1 LLAQATVEP
10 LDEMRIVGSGCFQF
24 ASIVQGLM
32 LKEIER
38 MREALASYIEAT
50 YHLSN
55 ARVVDLRRQL
65 LMAGGIAQ
73 VPYIESTP
81 TYVGERQF
89 AALAIHPKVSDLL
102 TELASKEAGR
112 VLFDPPYEH
121 QAQALEAAM
130 ADNAGGTGIVVTTGT
145 GSGKTEAFLL
155 PVLARLA
162 DEALHRPN
170 HFASRAVRA
179 LLLYPM
185 NALVND
191 QLGRLRTLFGSSS
204 VRRSFTSAAGRPAK
218 FGRYT
223 GRTLYPGIRSAKR
236 DQVRLKTLEYYL
248 KIEDGARN
256 GNRKDQELILTL
268 REKGRWPAKPDSS
281 LGAFDGLRDWYG
293 KQGQHWEDENGDPA
307 RAIEGQHDP
316 ELLTRHEIQAA
327 CPDLLVTNYS
337 MLEYMLL
344 RPIERE
350 IFATT
355 RAFFEA
361 HPDENFFLIL
371 DEAHL
376 YRGAN
381 GTEVAYLIR
390 RLLDRLKLPLSRVVF
405 IATSAS
411 FSDAEAAKRFVAG
424 LSGLTPAAIKTLTGE
439 KRAFEPAGVGNAD
452 LAAAFAAVPLGE
464 LHSATLTDR
473 SAVLVP
479 LTKFAS
485 DVAGAAVSLKRTD
498 SCSKDITV
506 TVHGLDI
513 SGNRIEEDVLVT
525 STRPSKT
532 SQSFLVV
539 DGAKCGEGSVSV
551 SRRFDLGIVDSQ
563 GFNSTADDLSAAL
576 AELLAKL
583 PVIGRLRNVT
593 TGAQSEVDQTPLQGA
608 ARAFTELPEL
618 LFPEAPPLVGRA
630 AVDALLELA
639 SLARLTPEGPP
650 ILPARVHLLFRG
662 LPGLW
667 ACVNPDCSEIPEN
680 QRGGP
685 TGKLYAEPRQNCACD
700 SQIYELHSCRSC
712 GLSVARA
719 SIGAPADVEHL
730 WQENGRSYAGDTGM
744 IEPIHVCLEDPMPQ
758 NAGAVRP
765 AFLDMSSGKIDG
777 TGDFTREVWLPSR
790 LGPKLFDKCPRCETA
805 SGPDSNNG
813 ISDLQTKGEQPFQ
826 ELISVQVLEQP
837 PRPQVRT
844 PLQGRKALVFSDG
857 RQTASR
863 LAGTLKT
870 FSFRDSLRPLL
881 LTGMAA
887 LRQPI
892 FKPSLDEAPLAIAL
906 GAARHEVRL
915 RPAGDDDG
923 KMDRAGQ
930 QALSLI
936 GHDDAENDDFR
947 TLSNKTSEETPL
959 SVFQSI
965 YAVLQDDHTG
975 LFPTAL
981 AVLRPKLTKTEA
993 QKLADGLKLP
1003 AIPNLS
1009 EDQVRAALLALWL
1022 WQAMRKHAI
1031 KLQHTPVN
1039 VIGGRGSSGI
1049 REWNGK
1055 FSRKLTGL
1063 LEARGLKQWLKSD
1076 YIAACEPALRAVFAP
1091 GATTSYFV
1099 QASKVSLDVDKSSEW
1114 IRCERCTSVS
1124 PHNPLLGDRC
1134 GYCTGTAKVIDPA
1147 SDPVF
1152 RSRKAFYRRLW
1163 ERLSD
1168 KDDAYAPHQLIAEE
1182 HSAALNDSGMA
1193 NAMSRNEAYEL
1204 RFQDIPI
1211 EQDGQT
1217 GSPIDILSCTTTME
1231 VGIDIGGLT
1240 AVALRNVPPG
1250 RANYQQRA
1258 GRAGRRGAGLST
1270 VMTFCGADN
1279 HDQSFFRDPAPIVA
1293 GPAPDPIL
1301 NLDNPVIARR
1311 QAFAYLIGRFQQDR
1325 INTVGGSSDVFSSLG
1340 SVADFVS
1347 GAKDVFSLQGL
1358 KQWIADERDGLSS
1371 DLSRLFTNY
1380 CPTLDPD
1387 ILLDELPRVLEEK
1400 LIPPASSESVVQTRP
1415 TPAATDSD
1423 AEDEQLEDANDGDRT
1438 NSDNG
1443 KLLDKLFDQSLLPKY
1458 AFPTDVATFSVF
1470 EENSEP
1476 WSPKRRYSPQQA
1488 LNAALSQYAPGHEVW
1503 VDGQRYLSLGIYAER
1518 DEERVNAYRARR
1530 LYYQCRTC
1538 NYADLLDWDAGYLEQ
1553 TRDCP
1558 ACKSRASL
1566 GPARRWMRPPGFSH
1580 PPSITALPPDFD
1592 AGMPLRPTKATL
1604 DSLSFDS
1611 ASQIGTQTWPIGTG
1625 WEAWTDSRTL
1635 VVTNRGSLDA
1645 TKPGFNYCTNC
1656 GRIEPTDFD
1665 PQLKQLGGGQP
1676 HNRPRPKRPQEP
1688 DQCNGAVV
1696 GIVLGNE
1703 FRTDVAVFRLA
1714 LPIHWQ
1720 LAPDRPSTTIA
1731 ARSAVEALRRAACML
1746 EDLEPNDI
1754 DGHFRFAPSD
1764 GVQQFIDLYLYDQ
1777 SAGGAGF
1784 VKAAARDPQRLV
1796 KAALGLLDNCNCD
1809 DSCYQCL
1816 RSYKNRFEHALF
1828 DRRIG
1833 ADLLRACFSGSS
1845 LTIDSE
1851 REDCALDR
1859 LERDLADSGASTTRL
1874 DGGVIDTRGRL
1885 ICLTHPFRE
1894 KEPCS
1899 ERAKALAKDRETIAV
1914 DILLVLRALP
1924 IASSVA
1930 LSNPNVDINRGLRP
1944 DPQGTPELT
1953 PAMVIAKDL
1962 SPSGDKPRFA
1972 VLGAQAGEIL
1982 FRITGNMLSG
1992 KNGDGQGGTVAKGA
2006 MCLFRPFSGTPSKTD
2021 VYLIR
2026 RTDGRA
2032 FGSTGAEWTVGIL
2045 QQTANGVRVRYKAAP
2060 QHMECVSELVQPRDA
2075 IDPVAVLVRVV
2086 G

>member
-1 LLAQATVEP
+1 
-10 LDEMRIVGSGCFQF
+10 
-24 ASIVQGLM
+24 M
-32 LKEIER
+32 LKEIDR

-55 ARVVDLRRQL
+55 ASVVDLRRQL
-65 LMAGGIAQ
+65 LTADGIAQ
-73 VPYIESTP
+73 IPYIESTP
-81 TYVGERQF
+81 TYVGERKF
-89 AALAIHPKVSDLL
+89 STLTLPSKVRELL
-102 TELASKEAGR
+102 TTLASNEAGR
-112 VLFDPPYEH
+112 VLFNPPYEH
-121 QAQALEAAM
+121 QAQALELAM
-130 ADNAGGTGIVVTTGT
+130 AGDAGGTGIVVTTGT
-145 GSGKTEAFLL
+145 GSGKTESFLL
-155 PVLARLA
+155 PVLARLV
-162 DEALHRPN
+162 DEALNRPN
-170 HFASRAVRA
+170 HFGKRAVRA

-191 QLGRLRTLFGSSS
+191 QLGRLRTLFGSSAVS
-204 VRRSFTSAAGRPAK
+204 QSFTNAVGRPAK

-256 GNRKDQELILTL
+256 GNRKDQELVLTL
-268 REKGRWPAKPDSS
+268 REKGRWPGKPDSAV
-281 LGAFDGLRDWYG
+281 GAFDGLRDWYG
-293 KQGQHWEDENGDPA
+293 TQGQHWADGNGDPA
-307 RAIEGQHDP
+307 RAIERQQDP

-350 IFATT
+350 IFTDT

-361 HPDENFFLIL
+361 HPDEKFFLIL

-424 LSGLTPAAIKTLTGE
+424 LSGLTPDAVRTLSGE
-439 KRAFEPAGVGNAD
+439 KRAFNPAAGGPAE
-452 LAAAFAAVPLGE
+452 LAAAFAAVPLTE
-464 LHSATLTDR
+464 LNSAALTDR

-479 LTKFAS
+479 LIRFAKTVTGS
-485 DVAGAAVSLKRTD
+485 QVSLRRID
-498 SCSKDITV
+498 SDSQDIVV
-506 TVHGLDI
+506 TVQGLDT
-513 SGNRIEEDVLVT
+513 SGNRIEESVT
-525 STRPSKT
+525 VSPNKAAET
-532 SQSFLVV
+532 SQSFLVM
-539 DGAKCGEGSVSV
+539 DGARCEQGSASV
-551 SRRFDLGIVDSQ
+551 TRRYGLGIVDAQ
-563 GFNSTADDLSAAL
+563 GFTSTADDLPAAL
-576 AELLAKL
+576 AELLADL
-583 PVIGRLRNVT
+583 PVIGRLRNIT
-593 TGAQSEVDQTPLQGA
+593 SGAQSEVDQLPLQGA
-608 ARAFTELPEL
+608 ARAFTELPAL
-618 LFPEAPPLVGRA
+618 LFPEATPAVGRP

-639 SLARLTPEGPP
+639 SLARSTPDDPP

-667 ACVNPDCSEIPEN
+667 ACVNPDCSAIPES

-685 TGKLYAEPRQNCACD
+685 TGKLYAEPRQNCACG

-744 IEPIHVCLEDPMPQ
+744 IEPIHVCLEDPMSQ

-765 AFLDMSSGKIDG
+765 AFLDMSSGRIDG
-777 TGDFTREVWLPSR
+777 AGNFSREVWLPSR
-790 LGPKLFDKCPRCETA
+790 LGPKLFENCPRCETA

-892 FKPSLDEAPLAIAL
+892 FRPSLDDAPLAIAL
-906 GAARHEVRL
+906 GAARNDVRL

-923 KMDRAGQ
+923 KMDRAGR

-936 GHDDAENDDFR
+936 GDEDAEIDDFR
-947 TLSNKTSEETPL
+947 SLSNKTSEETPL

-1003 AIPNLS
+1003 AVANLS
-1009 EDQVRAALLALWL
+1009 EDQVRAALLELWL

-1039 VIGGRGSSGI
+1039 VIGGRGSAGI

-1055 FSRKLTGL
+1055 FSKKLTGL
-1063 LEARGLKQWLKSD
+1063 LEARGLRQWLRGD
-1076 YIAACEPALRAVFAP
+1076 YVTACEPALRSVFAS

-1099 QASKVSLDVDKSSEW
+1099 QASKVSLDVDKNSEW

-1124 PHNPLLGDRC
+1124 PRNPLLGDRC
-1134 GYCTGTAKVIDPA
+1134 GYCTGNAKVIDP
-1147 SDPVF
+1147 STDPVF

-1270 VMTFCGADN
+1270 VMMFCGADS

-1340 SVADFVS
+1340 SVADFVG
-1347 GAKDVFSLQGL
+1347 GAIDVFSLKGL
-1358 KQWIADERDGLSS
+1358 KQWIADDRDGLSS
-1371 DLSRLFTNY
+1371 DLARLFTAY
-1380 CPTLDPD
+1380 CPKLDPN

-1400 LIPPASSESVVQTRP
+1400 LVPSATEEPDVQAPPAPS
-1415 TPAATDSD
+1415 AADSD
-1423 AEDEQLEDANDGDRT
+1423 TEDEQLEDTNDDDRT
-1438 NSDNG
+1438 TADTG
-1443 KLLDKLFDQSLLPKY
+1443 KLLDTLFDQSLLPKY

-1470 EENSEP
+1470 DDNSGP
-1476 WSPKRRYSPQQA
+1476 WNPKRRYSPQQA

-1503 VDGQRYLSLGIYAER
+1503 VDGQRYLSLGLYAER
-1518 DEERVNAYRARR
+1518 DEERINAYRARR

-1538 NYADLLDWDAGYLEQ
+1538 NYADLLNWDEGYPEQ

-1566 GPARRWMRPPGFSH
+1566 GPARRWIRPPGFSH

-1592 AGMPLRPTKATL
+1592 AGTPLRPTKATL
-1604 DSLSFDS
+1604 DSLSFDP
-1611 ASQIGTQTWPIGTG
+1611 ASQIGTQSWPMGTG
-1625 WEAWTDSRTL
+1625 WKAWTDSRTL

-1645 TKPGFNYCTNC
+1645 TRPGFNYCTHC

-1665 PQLKQLGGGQP
+1665 PQLRQLGGGQP
-1676 HNRPRPKRPQEP
+1676 HNRPRPKRPKEP
-1688 DQCNGAVV
+1688 DQCTGVV
-1696 GIVLGNE
+1696 TRVVLGNE

-1714 LPIHWQ
+1714 LPIDWQ

-1754 DGHFRFAPSD
+1754 DGDFRFAP
-1764 GVQQFIDLYLYDQ
+1764 GEGTQQFIDLYLYDQ
-1777 SAGGAGF
+1777 AAGGAGF
-1784 VKAAARDPQRLV
+1784 VKAAARDPERLV
-1796 KAALGLLDNCNCD
+1796 DTALSLLDNCTCD

-1828 DRRIG
+1828 DRHIG
-1833 ADLLRACFSGSS
+1833 ADLLRACFRGSP

-1851 REDCALDR
+1851 REDYALNR
-1859 LERDLADSGASTTRL
+1859 LERDLTESGASTTRL
-1874 DGGVIDTRGRL
+1874 EGGIIDGKGQL
-1885 ICLTHPFRE
+1885 ICLSHPFRE
-1894 KEPCS
+1894 TEPCS
-1899 ERAKALAKDRETIAV
+1899 DRAKALAKDRDTIAV

-1924 IASSVA
+1924 IASNVA
-1930 LSNPNVDINRGLRP
+1930 LSIPNVDPNRGLQL
-1944 DPQGTPELT
+1944 DPQGIPELT

-1962 SPSGDKPRFA
+1962 SPPENTPRFA
-1972 VLGAQAGEIL
+1972 VPGAQAGDVL
-1982 FRITGNMLSG
+1982 FRVTGNMLTG
-1992 KNGDGQGGTVAKGA
+1992 RNGDGQGGSVVKGA
-2006 MCLFRPFSGTPSKTD
+2006 LCLFSPFSGTPSKTD

-2026 RTDGRA
+2026 RTDDRA

-2045 QQTANGVRVRYKAAP
+2045 QETANGVRVRYKAAP
-2060 QHMECVSELVQPRDA
+2060 QHMECVSELVQPPEAVEA
-2075 IDPVAVLVRVV
+2075 IAVLVKVV

>member
-1 LLAQATVEP
+1 
-10 LDEMRIVGSGCFQF
+10 
-24 ASIVQGLM
+24 M
-32 LKEIER
+32 LKEIDQ

-55 ARVVDLRRQL
+55 AKVVDLRRQL

-73 VPYIESTP
+73 IPYIESTP
-81 TYVGERQF
+81 TYLGDRPF
-89 AALAIHPKVSDLL
+89 AALAIPPRVRDLL
-102 TELASKEAGR
+102 TGLASKEAGR
-112 VLFDPPYEH
+112 VLFNPPYEH

-145 GSGKTEAFLL
+145 GSGKTESFLL

-170 HFASRAVRA
+170 HFADRAVRA

-191 QLGRLRTLFGSSS
+191 QLGRLRTLFGSST
-204 VRRSFTSAAGRPAK
+204 VRQSFTSAAGRPAK

-223 GRTLYPGIRSAKR
+223 GRTLYPGSRSGKR

-256 GNRKDQELILTL
+256 GNRKDQELVLTL
-268 REKGRWPAKPDSS
+268 RDKGRWPAKPDSS
-281 LGAFDGLRDWYG
+281 LGAFDGLRNWYG
-293 KQGQHWEDENGDPA
+293 KQGQHWEDNGDPS
-307 RAIEGQHDP
+307 RAVERPQDP

-350 IFATT
+350 IFADT

-361 HPDENFFLIL
+361 YPNEKFFLIL

-411 FSDAEAAKRFVAG
+411 FSDAEAAKRFVAR
-424 LSGLTPAAIKTLTGE
+424 LSGLMPGAIKTLSGE
-439 KRAFEPAGVGNAD
+439 KRVFEPADGGSAG
-452 LAAAFAAVPLGE
+452 LAAAFAAVPLAE
-464 LHSATLTDR
+464 LNSATLTDR

-485 DVAGAAVSLKRTD
+485 DVAGATVSLKRMD
-498 SCSKDITV
+498 SGSQDIIV
-506 TVHGLDI
+506 TVQGLDT

-525 STRPSKT
+525 PSKEAKT
-532 SQSFLVV
+532 SQRFLVV
-539 DGAKCGEGSVSV
+539 DGARCEQGSVSV
-551 SRRFDLGIVDSQ
+551 ARRYGLGTVDAQ
-563 GFNSTADDLSAAL
+563 RFIPTADDLPAAL

-583 PVIGRLRNVT
+583 PVIGRLRNIT
-593 TGAQSEVDQTPLQGA
+593 SGAQSEVDQFQLQGA
-608 ARAFTELPEL
+608 ARAFTALPKL
-618 LFPEAPPLVGRA
+618 LFPEAEAAVGRE

-639 SLARLTPEGPP
+639 SLARFTPDDPP

-667 ACVNPDCSEIPEN
+667 ACVNPDCTEIPQE

-685 TGKLYAEPRQNCACD
+685 TGKLYAEPRQNCPCG

-719 SIGAPADVEHL
+719 SIGAPADFEHL
-730 WQENGRSYAGDTGM
+730 WQENGRSYAGDTSM
-744 IEPIHVCLEDPMPQ
+744 IESIHVCLEDPMPL
-758 NAGAVRP
+758 NVGAVRLV
-765 AFLDMSSGKIDG
+765 FLDMSSGKIDG
-777 TGDFTREVWLPSR
+777 AGNFRREVWLPSH
-790 LGPKLFDKCPRCETA
+790 LGPKLFDTCPRCETA
-805 SGPDSNNG
+805 SGSDYNNG

-826 ELISVQVLEQP
+826 ELISVQVLGQQ

-881 LTGMAA
+881 LAGMAA
-887 LRQPI
+887 LKQPI
-892 FKPSLDEAPLAIAL
+892 FKPSLDDAPLAIAL

-915 RPAGDDDG
+915 RPAGDDG
-923 KMDRAGQ
+923 KMERAGQ
-930 QALSLI
+930 QALGLI
-936 GHDDAENDDFR
+936 GNNDAENDDFR
-947 TLSNKTSEETPL
+947 TLSNKTSEETQL

-993 QKLADGLKLP
+993 QKLGEALRLP
-1003 AIPNLS
+1003 TITNLTG
-1009 EDQVRAALLALWL
+1009 EGVRAALLELWL

-1031 KLQHTPVN
+1031 KLQHTPAN
-1039 VIGGRGSSGI
+1039 VIGGRGSAGI

-1055 FSRKLTGL
+1055 FSRKLTAL
-1063 LEARGLKQWLKSD
+1063 LEVRGLKQWLKSD
-1076 YIAACEPALRAVFAP
+1076 YVTACEPALRAVFAP

-1099 QASKVSLDVDKSSEW
+1099 QASKVSLDVDRNYEW

-1124 PHNPLLGDRC
+1124 PRNPLLGDRC
-1134 GYCTGTAKVIDPA
+1134 GYCAGTAKVVDPA
-1147 SDPVF
+1147 SDLVF

-1270 VMTFCGADN
+1270 VMMFCGADS
-1279 HDQSFFRDPAPIVA
+1279 HDQSFFRDPAPIIA
-1293 GPAPDPIL
+1293 GPAPEPIL

-1325 INTVGGSSDVFSSLG
+1325 INTVHGSSDVFSSLG
-1340 SVADFVS
+1340 SVTDFVN
-1347 GAKDVFSLQGL
+1347 GAKDVFSLEGL
-1358 KQWIADERDGLSS
+1358 KKWIADGRNGLNA
-1371 DLSRLFTNY
+1371 DLSRLFTIY
-1380 CPTLDPD
+1380 CPALDPN
-1387 ILLDELPRVLEEK
+1387 LLLNELPCVLEEN
-1400 LIPPASSESVVQTRP
+1400 LTLLTSSEPVVQTKP
-1415 TPAATDSD
+1415 SPAAEDGD
-1423 AEDEQLEDANDGDRT
+1423 VEDEQMEDTNDDDRM
-1438 NSDNG
+1438 SADNG
-1443 KLLDKLFDQSLLPKY
+1443 KLLDTLFDQSLLPKY

-1470 EENSEP
+1470 EENSGP

-1518 DEERVNAYRARR
+1518 DEERLNAYRERR

-1538 NYADLLDWDAGYLEQ
+1538 NYADLLDWDEGYPEQ

-1566 GPARRWMRPPGFSH
+1566 GPARRWIRPPGFSH
-1580 PPSITALPPDFD
+1580 PPTIRALPPDFD

-1611 ASQIGTQTWPIGTG
+1611 ASQIGTQSWPMGTG

-1645 TKPGFNYCTNC
+1645 TKPGFNYCTHC

-1688 DQCNGAVV
+1688 DQCNGVV
-1696 GIVLGNE
+1696 TRIVLGNE

-1714 LPIHWQ
+1714 LLIDWQ

-1746 EDLEPNDI
+1746 EDLEANDI
-1754 DGHFRFAPSD
+1754 DGDFRFAPSD
-1764 GVQQFIDLYLYDQ
+1764 GAQQFIDLYLYDQ
-1777 SAGGAGF
+1777 AAGGAGF

-1796 KAALGLLDNCNCD
+1796 DAALGLLDNCSCD

-1833 ADLLRACFSGSS
+1833 ADLLRACFKGST
-1845 LTIDSE
+1845 LTIDSG
-1851 REDCALDR
+1851 REDYALDR

-1874 DGGVIDTRGRL
+1874 NGGIIDGKGQF
-1885 ICLTHPFRE
+1885 ICLSHPFRE
-1894 KEPCS
+1894 NEPCS
-1899 ERAKALAKDRETIAV
+1899 ERAKALAKDRKTIAV

-1930 LSNPNVDINRGLRP
+1930 LSIPNVNLNRGLKS
-1944 DPQGTPELT
+1944 DPQGPPELT
-1953 PAMVIAKDL
+1953 PAMVVAKDL
-1962 SPSGDKPRFA
+1962 SPPSDTPRFA
-1972 VLGAQAGEIL
+1972 VAGTQAGEVL
-1982 FRITGNMLSG
+1982 FRITGNMLTG

-2006 MCLFRPFSGTPSKTD
+2006 LCLFRPFSGTPSKTD

-2026 RTDGRA
+2026 RTDGKA

-2045 QQTANGVRVRYKAAP
+2045 QQTANGVRVRYRAAP
-2060 QHMECVSELVQPRDA
+2060 QYMECVSELVQPRDA